1 MRFFLSLWL
10 ALALAFIAPAG
21 PVWAQVAP
29 LASDSATQATIDF
42 DAWQATATRAEAA
55 LEAGRASNAAL
66 ETLRLEI
73 VEWRDKFLAAQ
84 NTNKA
89 RIATIQSQITA
100 LGPVPESGSEE
111 EEIANRRAELN
122 AQLARLQAPVLA
134 TEEAHS
140 RAAGLIAE
148 IDRIIRDRQA
158 EELVSL
164 GPSPLNPANWAVGL
178 EDLLGGFDTLW
189 SEFRRNWQ
197 NEVRQAEFRQNAPVA
212 IGVALFGLILILRG
226 RRWFDRL
233 ALRVRQ
239 LSPRGVEVW
248 HFLISLGKV
257 LIPWVGILFLAQSII
272 QTGFVGLRGSTILNY
287 LPLWGFSVLV
297 VRWLADRLFPE
308 GDGPALMLVEPSRRA
323 EARHYATGLA
333 LLAMVASVV
342 DVLSEVGNFT
352 PAAEAVIGFPVVCLL
367 SLLLFRM
374 GQFISRQI
382 ALAEEGEAEVGYR
395 HKITRLVFRAAQ
407 IVAVIGPLMWAVGY
421 RNAADALVYPT
432 VMTLILLGLVEVL
445 QKLVSD
451 IYRLVTR
458 AEDEAQ
464 EALIPVLIGFLLTLA
479 TLPLLALVWGVRAAE
494 LSEIWTRFR
503 VGFTIG
509 DTTISPTDFIMF
521 AVVFS
526 LGYMLTRVIQ
536 GALRSSILP
545 KTKIDA
551 GGQTAIVSGLGYV
564 GVVLSAIVAIT
575 SAGLDLSSIAIVAGA
590 LSVGIGFG
598 LQNIVSNFVSGII
611 LLIERPVAEGDWI
624 EVGGKMGYVRDI
636 SVRSTRIETFDRT
649 DLIVPNADLV
659 SGTVTNYTRGNTIG
673 RVIVPVGVAYGTDT
687 RRVETILREIAE
699 AHPMVLLNPPPSV
712 IFQGFGADSL
722 DFEIRCI
729 LRDVNWSLAVKSDLN
744 HEIARRF
751 TEEAIEIPF
760 AQRDIWL
767 RNPEAL
773 TGAPK
778 PAPAPAAPAAMT
790 PPREVDFDRYDTPP
804 KYPELDLDDMDAA
817 ADGHDGDA
825 EGESR

>member
-1 MRFFLSLWL
+1 MRYILSLWL

-21 PVWAQVAP
+21 PVGAQVAP
-29 LASDSATQATIDF
+29 LSADSATQSAIDY
-42 DAWQATATRAEAA
+42 DGWQATATRAEAA
-55 LEAGRASNAAL
+55 LEAGKASNGAL
-66 ETLRLEI
+66 ETLREEI
-73 VEWRDKFLAAQ
+73 AVWRDKFLAAQ

-89 RIATIQSQITA
+89 RIDTIQSQIAT
-100 LGPVPESGSEE
+100 LGPVPEGGEAE
-111 EEIANRRAELN
+111 DIANRRAELN

-134 TEEAHS
+134 AEEAHS

-158 EELVSL
+158 EALVSL

-178 EDLLGGFDTLW
+178 EELLNSFDMLW
-189 SEFRRNWQ
+189 SETSRNWQ
-197 NEVRQAEFRQNAPVA
+197 NDVRQAEFRQNAPVA
-212 IGVALFGLILILRG
+212 FGIALLGLLLILRG
-226 RRWFDRL
+226 RKWFDRL
-233 ALRVRQ
+233 ATRVRRM
-239 LSPRGVEVW
+239 SPRGVEVW

-257 LIPWVGILFLAQSII
+257 LIPWVGILFVAQAII
-272 QTGFVGLRGSTILNY
+272 ETGFIGLRGSTLLNY
-287 LPLWGFSVLV
+287 LPIWGLSVLV

-308 GDGPALMLVEPSRRA
+308 GNGPALLLVEPSHRA
-323 EARHYATGLA
+323 EARYYATGLA
-333 LLAMVASVV
+333 LLTMLATVAN
-342 DVLSEVGNFT
+342 VLSEVGNFS
-352 PAAEAVIGFPVVCLL
+352 PEAEAVIGFPIVCVV

-382 ALAEEGEAEVGYR
+382 ALAQSGDAEVGYR
-395 HKITRLVFRAAQ
+395 HRVTRLAFRAAQ
-407 IVAVIGPLMWAVGY
+407 LVAVVGPLMWAVGY
-421 RNAADALVYPT
+421 RNAASALVYPT
-432 VMTLILLGLVEVL
+432 VMTLILLGLVVVL

-479 TLPLLALVWGVRAAE
+479 TLPLLALIWGVRAAE
-494 LSEIWTRFR
+494 LLEIWTRFR
-503 VGFTIG
+503 AGFTIG

-673 RVIVPVGVAYGTDT
+673 RVIVPVGVAYGSDT
-687 RRVETILREIAE
+687 RKIETVLREIAE
-699 AHPMVLLNPPPSV
+699 AHPMIVLNPPPSV

-722 DFEIRCI
+722 NFEIRAI
-729 LRDVNWSLAVKSDLN
+729 LRDVNWSLSVKSDLN

-751 TEEAIEIPF
+751 GEEGIEIPF

-773 TGAPK
+773 TGAGKATAPVV
-778 PAPAPAAPAAMT
+778 PAEEASLRRDETVSPF
-790 PPREVDFDRYDTPP
+790 RDLEVDDPAS
-804 KYPELDLDDMDAA
+804 LAA
-817 ADGHDGDA
+817 GDA
-825 EGESR
+825 PEGDSK